1 MHVMSRVIFDRL
13 LLVEIRENDRWCVAV
28 LVIWGL
34 LKNLHLHLKNKKHYL
49 IERGLTRFT

>member
-1 MHVMSRVIFDRL
+1 MSRIISDRL
-13 LLVEIRENDRWCVAV
+13 LLVEIRENERWCVAV

-49 IERGLTRFT
+49 IERGLKRFT

>member
-28 LVIWGL
+28 LV
-34 LKNLHLHLKNKKHYL
+34 
-49 IERGLTRFT
+49 